1 MKLFGKK
8 DSNAAAP
15 EELAGDD
22 LGEMDAGLEEI
33 EGVSA
38 PAEKSLSAPSRSMA
52 GAAGGG
58 RKNLLVLVGLL
69 VVAGVAG
76 GYFWFM
82 GNNDEPIHVTAQQTP
97 VTPPADM
104 AAATPPM
111 PDPAAPAVAA
121 VDPLAAPAVDPAVVA
136 AADPMAAPA
145 ADPAAAVTPVMPATD
160 VAVAAGAP
168 AADPL
173 AATAPSAGN
182 PADPFATPAAD
193 PAAPAATDPAAA
205 AATDPA
211 AAAAVLGQPPAD
223 EATAIAAVPAGAPPV
238 ESPDDQTPDAPAA
251 MAAPATPDGMP
262 PQPAATDP
270 AAAGIAAAPVEAAP
284 AESAPSWAAP
294 GTAVVPGTTNP
305 AANATS
311 PNDAELAIV
320 QHADVMDQLSRPAD
334 TQTAVAAGAAATPA
348 AATGAPFDPAAA
360 NKTVNRNAMKTV
372 GEILEQPGIV
382 RPLPSGY
389 MTIRKESDAGS
400 IDSRLT
406 KARAALAEGNN
417 SAALELFDDLH
428 KDYPKDKRIL
438 MGRAVSLHKTG
449 QKDEALS
456 AYEDVL
462 NRDPK
467 NLDALNNML
476 GLLKEKD
483 PQLAV
488 EKLQELH
495 DAYPYQGDIA
505 AQLGVAY
512 GSTGQYDQALR
523 YLDLAEG
530 LKPGTSFVLY
540 NKSVLL
546 DKMGRS
552 REAAGLYRQIL
563 RMAADG
569 DIDQNLPLDSIRRRL
584 AALQ

>member
-22 LGEMDAGLEEI
+22 LGEMDAGLEEL
-33 EGVSA
+33 EGAAA
-38 PAEKSLSAPSRSMA
+38 PAEKALSAPSRSMS

-58 RKNLLVLVGLL
+58 RKNLLVLVALL
-69 VVAGVAG
+69 VVAGIAG

-82 GNNDEPIHVTAQQTP
+82 GGNDEPIHVTAQQTP

-111 PDPAAPAVAA
+111 PTP
-121 VDPLAAPAVDPAVVA
+121 A
-136 AADPMAAPA
+136 AADPMAAPATPAADPMAAPAADPMAVPA

-160 VAVAAGAP
+160 VAVAAGAAATP
-168 AADPL
+168 AGDPL
-173 AATAPSAGN
+173 AATAPAAGN

-193 PAAPAATDPAAA
+193 PAAAP

-223 EATAIAAVPAGAPPV
+223 EATAIAAVPAAAPPADA
-238 ESPDDQTPDAPAA
+238 PPADPADDQAPDAPAA
-251 MAAPATPDGMP
+251 MAAPSTPDGMP
-262 PQPAATDP
+262 PQPAAADP
-270 AAAGIAAAPVEAAP
+270 AVAGAAPVEAAP

-334 TQTAVAAGAAATPA
+334 TQTAVAAGAAAATP
-348 AATGAPFDPAAA
+348 ATGAPFDPAAA
-360 NKTVNRNAMKTV
+360 SKTVNRNAMKTV

-438 MGRAVSLHKTG
+438 MGRAVSLHKMG

-546 DKMGRS
+546 DKMGRG
-552 REAAGLYRQIL
+552 REAASLYRQIL

-569 DIDQNLPLDSIRRRL
+569 DLDQNLPLDSIRRRL

>member
-22 LGEMDAGLEEI
+22 LGEMDAGLEEL
-33 EGVSA
+33 EGASA

-58 RKNLLVLVGLL
+58 RKNLLVLVALL
-69 VVAGVAG
+69 VVAGIAG

-104 AAATPPM
+104 AAAPPM

-121 VDPLAAPAVDPAVVA
+121 VDPLAASGAAP

-145 ADPAAAVTPVMPATD
+145 ADPMAAPAADPVAAVTPVMPATD

-173 AATAPSAGN
+173 AATAPAAGN

-193 PAAPAATDPAAA
+193 PSAAPAT
-205 AATDPA
+205 TDPA
-211 AAAAVLGQPPAD
+211 AAAAVLGLPPGD

-238 ESPDDQTPDAPAA
+238 DASDDTPDAPAA
-251 MAAPATPDGMP
+251 AAPATPDGMP
-262 PQPAATDP
+262 PQPAAADP
-270 AAAGIAAAPVEAAP
+270 AVAAAPVEAAP
-284 AESAPSWAAP
+284 GESAPSWAAP

-320 QHADVMDQLSRPAD
+320 QHADVIDQLSRPAD
-334 TQTAVAAGAAATPA
+334 TQAAVAAGAAATPA
-348 AATGAPFDPAAA
+348 TGAPFDPSAAS
-360 NKTVNRNAMKTV
+360 KTVNRNAMKTV

-438 MGRAVSLHKTG
+438 MGRAVSLHKMG
-449 QKDEALS
+449 QKDAALS

-552 REAAGLYRQIL
+552 REAASLYRQIL

>member
-22 LGEMDAGLEEI
+22 LGEMDAGLEEL
-33 EGVSA
+33 EGASA

-58 RKNLLVLVGLL
+58 RKNLLVLVALL
-69 VVAGVAG
+69 VVAGIAG

-82 GNNDEPIHVTAQQTP
+82 GSNDEPIHVTAQQTP
-97 VTPPADM
+97 ATPPADM

-111 PDPAAPAVAA
+111 PDPAAPAVAPVAA
-121 VDPLAAPAVDPAVVA
+121 VDPLAAPAT
-136 AADPMAAPA
+136 DPMAAPA

-168 AADPL
+168 ATPAADPL
-173 AATAPSAGN
+173 AATAPAAGN
-182 PADPFATPAAD
+182 PADPFATPATD
-193 PAAPAATDPAAA
+193 PAAAPAATDPAAA
-205 AATDPA
+205 AA
-211 AAAAVLGQPPAD
+211 VLGLPPGD
-223 EATAIAAVPAGAPPV
+223 EATAIAAVPAGTPPADAPPADIT
-238 ESPDDQTPDAPAA
+238 DDQAPDAPAA
-251 MAAPATPDGMP
+251 MAAPSTPDGMP
-262 PQPAATDP
+262 PQPAAADP
-270 AAAGIAAAPVEAAP
+270 AVAGAAPVEAAP
-284 AESAPSWAAP
+284 AETAPSWAAP

-320 QHADVMDQLSRPAD
+320 QHADVIDQLSRPAD
-334 TQTAVAAGAAATPA
+334 TQAAVAAAATPA
-348 AATGAPFDPAAA
+348 TPATPATGAPFDPAAA

-406 KARAALAEGNN
+406 SARTALAEGNN

-438 MGRAVSLHKTG
+438 MGRAVSLHKMG
-449 QKDEALS
+449 QKDAALS

-512 GSTGQYDQALR
+512 GSAGQYDQALR

-530 LKPGTSFVLY
+530 LKPGSSFVLY

-546 DKMGRS
+546 DKMGRG
-552 REAAGLYRQIL
+552 REAASLYRQIL

-569 DIDQNLPLDSIRRRL
+569 DIDQNLPLESIRRRL

>member
-15 EELAGDD
+15 EELAADD
-22 LGEMDAGLEEI
+22 LGEMDAGLDDL
-33 EGVSA
+33 EGVDA
-38 PAEKSLSAPSRSMA
+38 PEKALSAPSRSMS

-58 RKNLLVLVGLL
+58 RKNLLILVALV
-69 VVAGVAG
+69 VVAGVGG
-76 GYFWFM
+76 GYFWFT
-82 GNNDEPIHVTAQQTP
+82 GSNDSEPIHVTARTTP
-97 VTPPADM
+97 TTPPADM
-104 AAATPPM
+104 AAVAPPM
-111 PDPAAPAVAA
+111 PDAAMP
-121 VDPLAAPAVDPAVVA
+121 
-136 AADPMAAPA
+136 AADPMAA
-145 ADPAAAVTPVMPATD
+145 AVAPATD
-160 VAVAAGAP
+160 VTAAVAS

-173 AATAPSAGN
+173 AATAPAAGN
-182 PADPFATPAAD
+182 PADPFAVP
-193 PAAPAATDPAAA
+193 ATDPAAVA
-205 AATDPA
+205 PATDPA
-211 AAAAVLGQPPAD
+211 VAAAVLGAPPAD
-223 EATAIAAVPAGAPPV
+223 EATAVAAMPADGTAPV
-238 ESPDDQTPDAPAA
+238 EMPDDQAPDAQAA
-251 MAAPATPDGMP
+251 MAAPGTPDGMP
-262 PQPAATDP
+262 PQPGAAEP
-270 AAAGIAAAPVEAAP
+270 AAGVMAGSAPVEAAP

-294 GTAVVPGTTNP
+294 GTAAVPGTTNP
-305 AANATS
+305 AANASS
-311 PNDAELAIV
+311 PNEAELAIV

-334 TQTAVAAGAAATPA
+334 TQAAIAAGATATPVA
-348 AATGAPFDPAAA
+348 TAATGAPFDPSASR
-360 NKTVNRNAMKTV
+360 TVNRNAMKTV

-406 KARAALAEGNN
+406 AARSALAEGNN

-438 MGRAVSLHKTG
+438 MGRAVSLHKMG
-449 QKDEALS
+449 QKDAALS

-467 NLDALNNML
+467 NLDALSNML

-495 DAYPYQGDIA
+495 DAYPYQGDIT

-512 GSTGQYDQALR
+512 GSAGQYDQALR
-523 YLDLAEG
+523 YLNLAEG
-530 LKPGTSFVLY
+530 LKPGTGFVLY

-546 DKMGRS
+546 DKMGRG
-552 REAAGLYRQIL
+552 REAAVLYRQIL

-569 DIDQNLPLDSIRRRL
+569 DIDQTLPLESIRRRL
-584 AALQ
+584 AVLQ

>member
-8 DSNAAAP
+8 DSTAAAP
-15 EELAGDD
+15 EELAADD
-22 LGEMDAGLEEI
+22 LGEMDAGLDDL
-33 EGVSA
+33 EGA
-38 PAEKSLSAPSRSMA
+38 PVAEKSLSAPSRSMA

-58 RKNLLVLVGLL
+58 RKNLLILVAL
-69 VVAGVAG
+69 VAVAGAAG

-82 GNNDEPIHVTAQQTP
+82 GGNDEPIHVTAQTTP
-97 VTPPADM
+97 TTPPPDM
-104 AAATPPM
+104 AAATQAVTDPATPPM
-111 PDPAAPAVAA
+111 PAT
-121 VDPLAAPAVDPAVVA
+121 
-136 AADPMAAPA
+136 DPMAAAVAPA
-145 ADPAAAVTPVMPATD
+145 TDPAAATP
-160 VAVAAGAP
+160 AP
-168 AADPL
+168 AGTDPL
-173 AATAPSAGN
+173 AATAPAAGN
-182 PADPFATPAAD
+182 PADPFAAPAAD
-193 PAAPAATDPAAA
+193 PAVAAATPATTDPAV
-205 AATDPA
+205 
-211 AAAAVLGQPPAD
+211 AAAVLGTPPAD
-223 EATAIAAVPAGAPPV
+223 EATAVAVMPA
-238 ESPDDQTPDAPAA
+238 SDMPDDQAPDAAS

-262 PQPAATDP
+262 PQPGAADP
-270 AAAGIAAAPVEAAP
+270 AAAAIAGAAPVEAAP

-311 PNDAELAIV
+311 PNEAELAIV
-320 QHADVMDQLSRPAD
+320 QHADMLDQLSRPAD
-334 TQTAVAAGAAATPA
+334 TQAAIAAGATVAPV
-348 AATGAPFDPAAA
+348 ATGAPFDPTAS
-360 NKTVNRNAMKTV
+360 KTVNRNAMKTV

-406 KARAALAEGNN
+406 SARSALAEGNN

-438 MGRAVSLHKTG
+438 MGRAVSLHKMG
-449 QKDEALS
+449 QKDAALS

-495 DAYPYQGDIA
+495 DAYPYQGDIT

-523 YLDLAEG
+523 FLNLAEG
-530 LKPGTSFVLY
+530 LKPGSGFVMY

-552 REAAGLYRQIL
+552 REAAAMYRQIL
-563 RMAADG
+563 RLAADG
-569 DIDQNLPLDSIRRRL
+569 DIDQGLPLESIRRRL